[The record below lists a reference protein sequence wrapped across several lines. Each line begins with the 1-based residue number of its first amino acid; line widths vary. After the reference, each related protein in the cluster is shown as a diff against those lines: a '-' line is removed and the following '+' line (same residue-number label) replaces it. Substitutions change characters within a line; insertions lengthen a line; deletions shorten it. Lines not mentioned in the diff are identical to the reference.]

1 MTNFYKQNQ
10 RISPIKQTSS
20 LNKRGKLNS
29 ANTLNKRRKS
39 NNPNDINNTSEI
51 KDTTEP
57 NIKAIVG
64 NWIVAVGTLLS
75 AIGNTPSTI
84 FTQQTLNDFNVIGHI
99 LEAGGIAIVSETE
112 DTLLY
117 TVGDQ
122 LQAIGNLTVVVGIL
136 SENEQTAQLLEKQG
150 NLIQVVGLGL
160 VINTEGKLTLLQTL
174 YNTGIIIQ
182 LIGNAIEAIANTE
195 TNEGKLMRAV
205 GAWIKAIGAF
215 ITALATE

>member
-1 MTNFYKQNQ
+1 MTNVYKLNQ
-10 RISPIKQTSS
+10 RNISRKQTSS
-20 LNKRGKLNS
+20 SNKRDKLNS
-29 ANTLNKRRKS
+29 SNSLNKQRNS
-39 NNPNDINNTSEI
+39 NNQNDS
-51 KDTTEP
+51 

-64 NWIVAVGTLLS
+64 NWTVAVGTLLS

-84 FTQQTLNDFNVIGHI
+84 FTQQTLKDFNIIGHI

-122 LQAIGNLTVVVGIL
+122 LQAIGNLTVVVSIL

-150 NLIQVVGLGL
+150 NLLQVLGLGL

-195 TNEGKLMRAV
+195 TNEGKVMRAV

>member
-1 MTNFYKQNQ
+1 M
-10 RISPIKQTSS
+10 
-20 LNKRGKLNS
+20 
-29 ANTLNKRRKS
+29 
-39 NNPNDINNTSEI
+39 
-51 KDTTEP
+51 
-57 NIKAIVG
+57 V
-64 NWIVAVGTLLS
+64 S

-84 FTQQTLNDFNVIGHI
+84 FTQQTLKDFNIIGHI

-122 LQAIGNLTVVVGIL
+122 LQAIGNLTVVAGIL
-136 SENEQTAQLLEKQG
+136 SENEQTTQLLEKQG
-150 NLIQVVGLGL
+150 NLLQVVGLGL
-160 VINTEGKLTLLQTL
+160 VINMEGKLTLLQTL

-182 LIGNAIEAIANTE
+182 LIGNAIQAVANTE
-195 TNEGKLMRAV
+195 TNEGKVMRAV

>member
-1 MTNFYKQNQ
+1 MTNVYKLNQ
-10 RISPIKQTSS
+10 RNISRKQTSS
-20 LNKRGKLNS
+20 LNKRDKLNS
-29 ANTLNKRRKS
+29 PSSLNKRRKS
-39 NNPNDINNTSEI
+39 NNQNDS
-51 KDTTEP
+51 

-64 NWIVAVGTLLS
+64 NWIVAVGTLVS

-84 FTQQTLNDFNVIGHI
+84 FTQQTLKDFNIIGHI

-122 LQAIGNLTVVVGIL
+122 LQAIGNLTVVAGIL
-136 SENEQTAQLLEKQG
+136 SENEQTTQLLEKQG
-150 NLIQVVGLGL
+150 NLLQVVGLGL
-160 VINTEGKLTLLQTL
+160 VINMEGKLTLLQTL

-182 LIGNAIEAIANTE
+182 LIGNAIQAVANTE
-195 TNEGKLMRAV
+195 TNEGKVMRAV

>member
-1 MTNFYKQNQ
+1 MTNVYKLNQ
-10 RISPIKQTSS
+10 CNISRKQTSS
-20 LNKRGKLNS
+20 LNKRDKLNS
-29 ANTLNKRRKS
+29 PNSLNKRRKS
-39 NNPNDINNTSEI
+39 NNQNDSN
-51 KDTTEP
+51 DT

-84 FTQQTLNDFNVIGHI
+84 FTQQTLKDFNIIGHI

-122 LQAIGNLTVVVGIL
+122 LQGIGNLTVVAGIL

-150 NLIQVVGLGL
+150 NLLQVVGLGL
-160 VINTEGKLTLLQTL
+160 VINMEGKLTLLQTL

-195 TNEGKLMRAV
+195 TNEGKVMRAV